1 VNGTLETVNGTLET
15 LNDTLG
21 TVGTIVDPLT
31 TQLGSALEAGLL
43 NVDAKVTLDAD
54 FAAPIAGAVAL
65 NANVAA
71 PVDAA
76 VSANVAS
83 VSSDTVAIADQTG
96 LITQKLDGIIA
107 HANVNQTADI
117 KQ

>member
-1 VNGTLETVNGTLET
+1 MAQQ
-15 LNDTLG
+15 
-21 TVGTIVDPLT
+21 VG
-31 TQLGSALEAGLL
+31 QALDAGLL
-43 NVDAKVTLDAD
+43 KVDAKVTLDAD

-76 VSANVAS
+76 VSANVLS
-83 VSSDTVAIADQTG
+83 NSSDTVALADQTG
-96 LITQKLDGIIA
+96 IITQKLDGIIA
-107 HANVNQTADI
+107 HAGVNQTADI